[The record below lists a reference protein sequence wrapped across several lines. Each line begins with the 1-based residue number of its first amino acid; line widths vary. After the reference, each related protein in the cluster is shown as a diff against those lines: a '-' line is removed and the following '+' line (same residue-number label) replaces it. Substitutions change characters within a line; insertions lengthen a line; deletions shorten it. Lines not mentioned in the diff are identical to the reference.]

1 MASKSPY
8 TLKMDSREGR
18 KRISE
23 VKNRGGVY
31 LQMDRVRQITKQV
44 LSEKGRSDICF
55 FWMFAMNDFAVM
67 NKKEMDTQLRMWAT
81 HAKNGLLTVL
91 EENNSEHTI
100 EGSEGGKIFG
110 LVITPKA
117 PSNMCPI
124 SLSLGTMVS
133 GYGYFFTSESN
144 RNAVFE
150 YIKKKS
156 TWTASEDEEDDE

>member
-8 TLKMDSREGR
+8 TMKLNSIEGKQR
-18 KRISE
+18 ASE
-23 VKNRGGVY
+23 VKKRGGMY
-31 LQMDRVRQITKQV
+31 LQMDCVRQITKQV

-55 FWMFAMNDFAVM
+55 FWMFALHDFAVM
-67 NKKEMDTQLRMWAT
+67 NKKEMDTQMRMWAKQ
-81 HAKNGLLTVL
+81 AKDGILTVL

-100 EGSEGGKIFG
+100 EGTEGGKIFG

-117 PSNMCPI
+117 YSNMCPI

-133 GYGYFFTSESN
+133 GFGYFFTSESN

-156 TWTASEDEEDDE
+156 TWTPSEDEKEDE